1 MKKLLQLSIIILP
14 VSFFLIFFILLTEEN
29 QFPGADYREF
39 DLPVFE
45 LNILNNDVSIANSDL
60 EGDYV
65 VNVWASWCITCRI
78 EHPYLASLAKN
89 GIPIIG
95 INYKDEKIDAL
106 EWLSKYGNPYQLI
119 VQDYKGTLALDMGVT
134 GAPETF
140 LVNKG
145 KIVAHYEGEIN
156 DYVWNQVFDPVIQER
171 RMFK

>member
-45 LNILNNDVSIANSDL
+45 LKILNNDVSIANSDL

-65 VNVWASWCITCRI
+65 MNVWASWCITCRI
-78 EHPYLASLAKN
+78 EHPYLTSLAKN

-95 INYKDEKIDAL
+95 INYNSIFYPN
-106 EWLSKYGNPYQLI
+106 SGNSSI
-119 VQDYKGTLALDMGVT
+119 
-134 GAPETF
+134 
-140 LVNKG
+140 
-145 KIVAHYEGEIN
+145 
-156 DYVWNQVFDPVIQER
+156 
-171 RMFK
+171 